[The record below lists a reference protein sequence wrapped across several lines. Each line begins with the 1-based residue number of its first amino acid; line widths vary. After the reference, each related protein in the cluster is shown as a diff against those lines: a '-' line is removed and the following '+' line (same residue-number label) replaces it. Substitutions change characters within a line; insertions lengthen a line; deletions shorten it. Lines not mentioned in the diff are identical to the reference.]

1 VANERYENFY
11 PLSLEIKGYKSIED
25 SFKKYIQGEIIS
37 DYQCDSCKKKTDVTK
52 SCYLAS
58 TPNYF
63 IIHLTRMCFNYDKFE
78 NEKVNSRWEFPH
90 KLNLWEYSLDKLKG
104 NLSAKEDYDY
114 ELKGTVLHYGTADFG
129 HYFSYIKESE
139 NQWIEFNDERV
150 REYDPRDIES
160 DCFGGENWRRE
171 SQNSYLLVFEK
182 VKKRPVVLEFDT
194 EEEKEAAL
202 SQFGLKKCVVET

>member
-1 VANERYENFY
+1 
-11 PLSLEIKGYKSIED
+11 
-25 SFKKYIQGEIIS
+25 
-37 DYQCDSCKKKTDVTK
+37 
-52 SCYLAS
+52 
-58 TPNYF
+58 
-63 IIHLTRMCFNYDKFE
+63 
-78 NEKVNSRWEFPH
+78 
-90 KLNLWEYSLDKLKG
+90 
-104 NLSAKEDYDY
+104 
-114 ELKGTVLHYGTADFG
+114 VLHYGTADFG